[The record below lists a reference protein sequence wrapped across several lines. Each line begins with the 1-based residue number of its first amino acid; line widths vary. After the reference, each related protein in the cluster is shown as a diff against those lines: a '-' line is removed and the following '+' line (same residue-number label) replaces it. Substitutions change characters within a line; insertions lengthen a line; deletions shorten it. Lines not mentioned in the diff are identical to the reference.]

1 MNTPNWQEDFNDLEE
16 MCDEDS
22 DQIVAM
28 YRRCIPPF
36 INDLLKEHD
45 TKLVDAVEGLKVIN
59 HRLKDD
65 SDNFEQ
71 MIYAENRG
79 HNTGLQDAVNII
91 KGV

>member
-1 MNTPNWQEDFNDLEE
+1 MKTKHQVECKHEHFSQHCNSCGLD
-16 MCDEDS
+16 
-22 DQIVAM
+22 I
-28 YRRCIPPF
+28 
-36 INDLLKEHD
+36 LKEHD

-79 HNTGLQDAVNII
+79 HNKALQDAVNII